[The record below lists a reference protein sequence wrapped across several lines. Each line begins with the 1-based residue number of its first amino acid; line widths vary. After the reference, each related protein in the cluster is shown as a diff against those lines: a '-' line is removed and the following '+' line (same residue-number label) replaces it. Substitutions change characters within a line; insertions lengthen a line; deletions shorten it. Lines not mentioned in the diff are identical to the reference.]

1 MTKEDKITI
10 EESYE
15 DNYFAVINEHGII
28 HYAND
33 QLANC
38 IHIENTLS
46 PKNLFFNFLTPVGAQ
61 SLKEALLRA
70 GFAANPSY
78 LKMNLLNS
86 SVHKAAWHIAKV
98 KTTGERPGLFICIGQ
113 KTNNEKPTN
122 KNGSYKLANTPNQGI
137 LVLDS
142 HGHVIDANDRAATLL
157 NTNPESL
164 LNNVQ
169 LADFCTSLKIFT
181 DPISLEDSLPMK
193 TLLSGK
199 AYEQVIE
206 LHTDCPESKWLHITC
221 YPLFDDTC
229 SVPFSFVTLIKE
241 LAWQKESTQHDQE
254 LFQKEF
260 LNTTSAMS
268 WLIDDQERLIF
279 ANPSFQRF
287 LGLTNN
293 DLNKKA
299 VDVIPPFFRDLFE
312 NEHRNVLAT
321 GIAHKKIHKY
331 FLADGTT
338 SYFLVNIFQVPNN
351 SNKKL
356 LGGEALDITFGYNVH
371 EEIARANERLI
382 RLTQVSTEAIWEWDI
397 QTDQFFRS
405 KALIDII
412 GSNELETKGFNW
424 WRNRIHPDDRD
435 RVEINVNNLLHN
447 KLSSWQW
454 EYRFKYTDGSYRTVR
469 DRGIVVYEKDK
480 PVKIIGSLLDLTE
493 LKGLENLL
501 LQEKIKHQKEI
512 AKSIID
518 TQEKERTRLGQE
530 LHDNINQLLLV
541 SKLYL
546 GLLKPTDAGNKLIAK
561 KIMESVN
568 MAITEI
574 QTISREMVLPKLKEK
589 TLAESINELV
599 KDVKMTCKFNIRFL
613 YNKKSEDL
621 SEGKKIALYRI
632 VQEQLKNTIQY
643 SKANNVVIQ
652 LICNAHSVD
661 LIVHD
666 DGVGFDPLKKTK
678 GIGLR
683 NIYDRTGLYNGTVEL
698 QSAPGCGCRL
708 KVNIPKCQAGAKR

>member
-1 MTKEDKITI
+1 MTKGGKITI
-10 EESYE
+10 EETYE
-15 DNYFAVINEHGII
+15 DNYFAVINEYGVI

-38 IHIENTLS
+38 IHIENNIS
-46 PKNLFFNFLTPVGAQ
+46 PKSLFFKFLTPVGAQ
-61 SLKEALLRA
+61 SLKEALQQA

-98 KTTGERPGLFICIGQ
+98 KTTGEKPGLFICIGH
-113 KTNNEKPTN
+113 KTNNEKPTH
-122 KNGSYKLANTPNQGI
+122 KNGSYELDNTSDRGI

-142 HGHVIDANDRAATLL
+142 LGNVIDANDRAAALL
-157 NTNPESL
+157 NTYPESL
-164 LNNVQ
+164 LNNAP

-181 DPISLEDSLPMK
+181 DPISLENTPPMK

-206 LHTDCPESKWLHITC
+206 LHAGCPESKWLHFTF
-221 YPLFDDTC
+221 YPIFDDTS

-241 LAWQKESTQHDQE
+241 LPWQKETKKNDLE

-260 LNTTSAMS
+260 SNSTSAMT
-268 WLIDDQERLIF
+268 WLIDDQEKLIF
-279 ANPSFQRF
+279 VNPAFQRF
-287 LGLTNN
+287 LGLTEN

-299 VDVIPPFFRDLFE
+299 VDVIPPYFRDIFE
-312 NEHRNVLAT
+312 KEHRKVLET
-321 GIAHKKIHKY
+321 GIAHKKIHKHP
-331 FLADGTT
+331 LADGTT
-338 SYFLVNIFQVPNN
+338 SYFLVNIFPVPNN

-356 LGGEALDITFGYNVH
+356 LGGEAVDITYGYNVH

-382 RLTQVSTEAIWEWDI
+382 RLTQVTTEAIWEWDM
-397 QTDQFFRS
+397 QTDQVFRS
-405 KALIDII
+405 KALIELI
-412 GSNELETKGFNW
+412 GSIELETKGFTW
-424 WRNRIHPDDRD
+424 WYNRIHPDDRE
-435 RVEINVNNLLHN
+435 RIELNVNNLLHN
-447 KLSSWQW
+447 NLCSWQW
-454 EYRFKYTDGSYRTVR
+454 EYRFKYNNGIYRCVR

-480 PVKIIGSLLDLTE
+480 PVKFIGSLLDLTE
-493 LKGLENLL
+493 LKGLENQL

-518 TQEKERTRLGQE
+518 TQEKERTRIGQE

-541 SKLYL
+541 SKLYM
-546 GLLKPTDAGNKLIAK
+546 GILKPADAANKLIAK
-561 KIMESVN
+561 KIMETIT
-568 MAITEI
+568 MAISEI

-589 TLAESINELV
+589 TLADSINELV
-599 KDVKMTCKFNIRFL
+599 KDVKRTCKFNIRFL
-613 YNKKSEDL
+613 YNKQNSEDI

-652 LICNAHSVD
+652 LICNACSVE

-683 NIYDRTGLYNGTVEL
+683 NIYDRTLLYNGTVEL

-708 KVNIPKCQAGAKR
+708 KVIIPKI

>member
-1 MTKEDKITI
+1 MTNEDKITI
-10 EESYE
+10 EETFE

-33 QLANC
+33 RLANC
-38 IHIENTLS
+38 IHIENALS
-46 PKNLFFNFLTPVGAQ
+46 SKNIFFNFLTPVGAQ

-113 KTNNEKPTN
+113 KTNIEKPTN
-122 KNGSYKLANTPNQGI
+122 KNGSHELAYTPDQGI

-142 HGHVIDANDRAATLL
+142 QGNVIDANDRAATLL

-164 LNNVQ
+164 LNNAQ

-181 DPISLEDSLPMK
+181 DPISLEDSPPMK

-206 LHTDCPESKWLHITC
+206 LHADCPESKWLHVKF
-221 YPLFDDTC
+221 YPLFDDTG

-241 LAWQKESTQHDQE
+241 LDWQKETTNDDRE
-254 LFQKEF
+254 LYQKEF
-260 LNTTSAMS
+260 LNSTSAMS
-268 WLIDDQERLIF
+268 WLIDDKERLIF

-287 LGLTNN
+287 LGLTEN

-299 VDVIPPFFRDLFE
+299 VDVIPPFFREIFE
-312 NEHRNVLAT
+312 KEHRQVLAT
-321 GIAHKKIHKY
+321 GVPHKKVHKHP
-331 FLADGTT
+331 LADGTT
-338 SYFLVNIFQVPNN
+338 IYFLVNIFQVPND

-356 LGGEALDITFGYNVH
+356 LGGEALDITYGYNVH

-382 RLTQVSTEAIWEWDI
+382 RLTQVTTEAIWEWDI
-397 QTDQFFRS
+397 KTDQFFRS

-412 GSNELETKGFNW
+412 GSVEPETKGFNW

-435 RVEINVNNLLHN
+435 RVEINANNLLHN

-454 EYRFKYTDGSYRTVR
+454 EYRFKYIDGSYRTVR
-469 DRGIVVYEKDK
+469 DRGIVVYENDT
-480 PVKIIGSLLDLTE
+480 PVKIIGSMLDLTE
-493 LKGLENLL
+493 IKEMENLL
-501 LQEKIKHQKEI
+501 LQEKIKHQKEL

-518 TQEKERTRLGQE
+518 TQEKERTRIGQE

-546 GLLKPTDAGNKLIAK
+546 SLLKPADAGNKVIAK
-561 KIMESVN
+561 KIMESVT

-599 KDVKMTCKFNIRFL
+599 KDLKKTCKFNIRFL
-613 YNKKSEDL
+613 YNKKSEGI

-643 SKANNVVIQ
+643 SKAHNVVIQ

-708 KVNIPKCQAGAKR
+708 KVTIPKCS